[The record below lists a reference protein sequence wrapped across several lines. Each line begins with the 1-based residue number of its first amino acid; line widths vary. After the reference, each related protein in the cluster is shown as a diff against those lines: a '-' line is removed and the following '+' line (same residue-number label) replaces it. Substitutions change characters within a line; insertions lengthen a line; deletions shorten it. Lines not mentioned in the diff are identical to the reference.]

1 MPDFVCTVA
10 RVTTRMGQLVVS
22 GGGVSLED
30 AKAEAEDSI
39 SNDETGIVWEPDIK
53 SESNVEL
60 VCVEA
65 ITPVTVLFSPYSS
78 AKPCEERCSACLSDK
93 VHIRFRKKDEVWR
106 HTLIPLGEVYS
117 TEFITEDFS
126 KGVAHQQC
134 LVFLCQTC
142 GFRWETPTA
151 KP

>member
-22 GGGVSLED
+22 GGGMRWGD
-30 AKAEAEDSI
+30 AEAEAIASI

-53 SESNVEL
+53 SESKVEL
-60 VCVEA
+60 VCVEE
-65 ITPVTVLFSPYSS
+65 ITPATVLFSPNI
-78 AKPCEERCSACLSDK
+78 KPCEARCAACLSDK
-93 VHIRFRKKDEVWR
+93 LHLRFRKKDEVWHR
-106 HTLIPLGEVYS
+106 TLISIGEIYS